1 MQSELLQIKDLV
13 VGIAAF
19 TGMGMSF
26 YNLWRDQNKEKV
38 KLVVTP
44 KSIKSWGRSDTGQE
58 FSVSTKHSFDG
69 KTSRNLF
76 VIEVI
81 NLSKFDVTVDEIGFL
96 YPRRKDRAVITGPT
110 LFDNKPFPRKLEPR
124 ESVSIYC
131 NISDLMQ
138 GSDVHLYKY
147 AYAETACGEMRK
159 GTSKALT
166 EFSAFAKKFV

>member
-1 MQSELLQIKDLV
+1 MQNELLQIKDLV

-26 YNLWRDQNKEKV
+26 YNLRREHNKEKV

-44 KSIKSWGRSDTGQE
+44 KSIKSWGKTQTGQE
-58 FSVSTKHSFDG
+58 FSVSTKCSFHG
-69 KTSRNLF
+69 KASRNLF

-81 NLSKFDVTVDEIGFL
+81 NLSHFDITVDEVGFL
-96 YPRRKDRAVITGPT
+96 YSRRTDRAVITCPT

-124 ESVSIYC
+124 ESVSVYFQ
-131 NISDLMQ
+131 ISDLMQ

-147 AYAETACGEMRK
+147 AYAETACGEVRK
-159 GTSKALT
+159 GTSEALKGL
-166 EFSAFAKKFV
+166 SAFAKKLI